1 MSSAKKFLT
10 TLTIAISNCSLYA
23 KENELIEEA
32 AKKTF
37 SSLTELLKDRVEMMI
52 IDEDLIINKAP
63 MRDSRLHTGKL
74 LKLFKKKGISR
85 AEFLKGI
92 SVAELQQFIV
102 NLSKPDTEIQTY
114 PHIKTGVVGIDG
126 VATGTGAKR
135 AGNIS
140 IENVTDFREEQ
151 IEKLKVAF
159 HSISPFKQLTMSD
172 LEEIVARFVAT
183 ISKEM
188 SILKLLSPVKSY
200 SNYTYVHSINVAVL
214 SIFQAESLGI
224 RGKLLHDIGLSAL
237 LHDVG
242 KLFISKDI
250 LEKKGSL
257 DEKEFTEITKH
268 PAFGSAYLAK
278 IENITRIAPVV
289 AFEHHRKFNGT
300 GYPRLSLQEKHPH
313 IASQIVSI
321 SDFFDALRSWRPY
334 RKSLETKEVLVLM
347 KKNSGTDFNPLLV
360 DNFTRA
366 FLNAT
371 AKDN

>member
-1 MSSAKKFLT
+1 MSSTKQFLT
-10 TLTIAISNCSLYA
+10 ALTIAISNCSLYA
-23 KENELIEEA
+23 KDNELIEKA

-37 SSLTELLKDRVEMMI
+37 SMLAEFLKDQVELMV
-52 IDEDLIINKAP
+52 IDDDLIINKAP
-63 MRDSRLHTGKL
+63 MRDSQLQTVKL
-74 LKLFKKKGISR
+74 LRLFKQKGISR
-85 AEFLKGI
+85 IEFLKGI
-92 SVAELQQFIV
+92 TVGELQHFIV
-102 NLSKPDTEIQTY
+102 NLSKPDTEIQIS
-114 PHIKTGVVGIDG
+114 PHIKTGVVGLNGGGD
-126 VATGTGAKR
+126 GTGPQSTADL
-135 AGNIS
+135 S
-140 IENVTDFREEQ
+140 TQDTSDFRDEQ
-151 IEKLKVAF
+151 VEKLKGVF

-214 SIFQAESLGI
+214 TIFQAESLGI
-224 RGKLLHDIGLSAL
+224 RGSLLHDIGLSAL

-250 LEKKGSL
+250 LEKKGAL
-257 DEKEFTEITKH
+257 DEKEFAEITKH
-268 PAFGSAYLAK
+268 PSFGAAYLSK
-278 IENITRIAPVV
+278 IENITRIAPIV
-289 AFEHHRKFNGT
+289 AFEHHRKYNGA
-300 GYPRLSLQEKHPH
+300 GYPKLNLQEKHPH

-347 KKNSGTDFNPLLV
+347 KKNAGTDYNPLLV

-366 FLNAT
+366 FLTAT
-371 AKDN
+371 SKDN

>member
-1 MSSAKKFLT
+1 MA
-10 TLTIAISNCSLYA
+10 
-23 KENELIEEA
+23 
-32 AKKTF
+32 
-37 SSLTELLKDRVEMMI
+37 
-52 IDEDLIINKAP
+52 
-63 MRDSRLHTGKL
+63 
-74 LKLFKKKGISR
+74 
-85 AEFLKGI
+85 
-92 SVAELQQFIV
+92 LQQEPV
-102 NLSKPDTEIQTY
+102 QKES
-114 PHIKTGVVGIDG
+114 
-126 VATGTGAKR
+126 
-135 AGNIS
+135 GNIS
-140 IENVTDFREEQ
+140 IENVSDFREEQ

-257 DEKEFTEITKH
+257 DEKEFAEITKH
-268 PAFGSAYLAK
+268 PAFGAAYLAK

-289 AFEHHRKFNGT
+289 AFEHHRKFNGA
-300 GYPRLSLQEKHPH
+300 GYPQLSLQEKHPH

-366 FLNAT
+366 FLTAT

>member
-1 MSSAKKFLT
+1 MSSAKQFLT
-10 TLTIAISNCSLYA
+10 ALTIAIANCSLYA
-23 KENELIEEA
+23 KDNELIEEA
-32 AKKTF
+32 AKKTL
-37 SSLTELLKDRVEMMI
+37 SMLDELLKDRVEMMI
-52 IDEDLIINKAP
+52 IDDDLIINKTP
-63 MRDSRLHTGKL
+63 MRDAQLHSAKI
-74 LKLFKKKGISR
+74 LKLFKQKGISR
-85 AEFLKGI
+85 IEFLKGI
-92 SVAELQQFIV
+92 TVGELQQFIV
-102 NLSKPDTEIQTY
+102 KLSKSNTEIQAS
-114 PHIKTGVVGIDG
+114 PHIKAGIVGIGSG
-126 VATGTGAKR
+126 VPGTGAQST
-135 AGNIS
+135 ADFS
-140 IENVTDFREEQ
+140 AEDATDFRDEQ

-159 HSISPFKQLTMSD
+159 HSISPFKKLTMSD

-224 RGKLLHDIGLSAL
+224 RGRLLHDIGLSAL

-257 DEKEFTEITKH
+257 DEKEFAEITKH
-268 PAFGSAYLAK
+268 PSFGAAYLAK
-278 IENITRIAPVV
+278 VENITRIAPLV
-289 AFEHHRKFNGT
+289 AFEHHRKFNGA
-300 GYPRLSLQEKHPH
+300 GYPKLSLQDKHPH

-347 KKNSGTDFNPLLV
+347 KKNAGTDFNPLLV

-366 FLNAT
+366 FLKAT
-371 AKDN
+371 AEDN

>member
-1 MSSAKKFLT
+1 MSTAKQFLT
-10 TLTIAISNCSLYA
+10 ALTIAISNCSLYA
-23 KENELIEEA
+23 KEHELIEEA
-32 AKKTF
+32 AKKAF
-37 SSLTELLKDRVEMMI
+37 SILQELLEDQIEMMV
-52 IDEDLIINKAP
+52 IDDDLIINKTP
-63 MRDSRLHTGKL
+63 MRESRLHTANL
-74 LKLFKKKGISR
+74 LKRFKQKGISR
-85 AEFLKGI
+85 IEFLQGI
-92 SVAELQQFIV
+92 TVAELKQFII
-102 NLSKPDTEIQTY
+102 NLSQPDTEIQTY
-114 PHIKTGVVGIDG
+114 SHIKAGIVGLEGGGSGSGSKTAAAIPLEGV
-126 VATGTGAKR
+126 
-135 AGNIS
+135 S
-140 IENVTDFREEQ
+140 DFREEQ

-159 HSISPFKQLTMSD
+159 HSISPFKQLTMTD

-224 RGKLLHDIGLSAL
+224 RGKLLHDIGLAAL

-250 LEKKGSL
+250 LDKKGSL
-257 DEKEFTEITKH
+257 DDKEFAEITKH
-268 PAFGSAYLAK
+268 PSFGAAYLAK
-278 IENITRIAPVV
+278 IENITRIAPIV
-289 AFEHHRKFNGT
+289 AFEHHRKFNGA
-300 GYPRLSLQEKHPH
+300 GYPKLRLQDKHPH

-347 KKNSGTDFNPLLV
+347 KKNAGTDYNPFLV

-366 FLNAT
+366 FLTAT
-371 AKDN
+371 TKDN